1 MGDFDPRATTQAE
14 RRREEN
20 TRRSVLLFWDS
31 MHTTPLPA
39 TADRSFSRCHVTR

>member
-14 RRREEN
+14 RRRDEV
-20 TRRSVLLFWDS
+20 TRSALLFWDS